1 MSISDTQLETPKVI
15 PAGYQVPSHGK
26 GLLKVGGNNGGG
38 RPKSQVRDRAKRVY
52 DLVLAEYEKLLEDHV
67 KGSIKLSAGELS
79 KIAAEVKTIGL
90 GELKDM
96 SLDKDTFLSRVTEM
110 LSEFETDPQRSLQ
123 MYDWLVSRLKDE

>member
-1 MSISDTQLETPKVI
+1 MVELETTNKTTNLVPGWKQ
-15 PAGYQVPSHGK
+15 AGP
-26 GLLKVGGNNGGG
+26 G